1 MFRYAALGVVASI
14 VLLVSTADG
23 QVVVRSP
30 VVTSYYAPAVA
41 PVPAVSYYGSSYSFA
56 PAASYR
62 VPAVST
68 LPPITTYYG
77 PSTVTSYYSPAP
89 FTTYYSAPVA
99 SYYAP
104 AATYYAPAS
113 SYYAPTTAYYGGAVV
128 TPVIGSPVV
137 AGRSAYGTVRA
148 YVPGQPI
155 RNALR
160 YTVP

>member
-1 MFRYAALGVVASI
+1 MFRYAALSVFGSALLAS
-14 VLLVSTADG
+14 AAYG
-23 QVVVRSP
+23 QVVVTSRP

-41 PVPAVSYYGSSYSFA
+41 PAPVVSYYGSSYSFT
-56 PAASYR
+56 PAVSYR

-99 SYYAP
+99 TYYAP
-104 AATYYAPAS
+104 TTTYYAPA
-113 SYYAPTTAYYGGAVV
+113 VV
-128 TPVIGSPVV
+128 ASPVV
-137 AGRSAYGTVRA
+137 AGRTAYGTVRA
-148 YVPGQPI
+148 YVPGQPV

-160 YTVP
+160 FAVP